1 MLLANICAGFL
12 VGIVVGI
19 TGVGGGALMTPILV
33 MVFGYSPQAA
43 VGTDLI
49 FAATTKTAGWAVHG
63 YRGTVDWQ
71 VFRRLCYGSLPA
83 ALVTVI
89 LLYFSKSP
97 VGKDSI
103 IITMVGLAIVI
114 TSIGLILKPLIYRMG
129 EKWRLGDPTVFK
141 KWQPAGTVLAGAIL
155 GVLVSLTSIGAGALG
170 ATMLIYLYPLRM
182 KPATLVGTDIAHAI
196 PLALVAGLG
205 HLTIG
210 NVDFLLLRNLLIGS
224 IPGIILGS
232 LVATK
237 VPDRLVRY
245 ALSVMLLLVGIR
257 MFMH

>member
-1 MLLANICAGFL
+1 MFWANVVAGFL
-12 VGIVVGI
+12 VGIVVGV

-33 MVFGYSPQAA
+33 LVFGYSPQAA

-71 VFRRLCYGSLPA
+71 VFRRLCCGSLPA
-83 ALVTVI
+83 ALLTVI
-89 LLYFSKSP
+89 FLYFYPSP

-103 IITMVGLAIVI
+103 IISMVGLAIMV
-114 TSIGLILKPLIYRMG
+114 TAAGLILKPLIYRMG
-129 EKWRLGDPTVFK
+129 ERWRLGDPVVFK

-196 PLALVAGLG
+196 PLALVAGMG
-205 HLTIG
+205 HLAIG
-210 NVDFLLLRNLLIGS
+210 NVDFLLLRNLLLGS

-232 LVATK
+232 LIATK
-237 VPDRLVRY
+237 APDNLVRY
-245 ALSVMLLLVGIR
+245 ALALLLLFVGGK
-257 MFMH
+257 MFLY